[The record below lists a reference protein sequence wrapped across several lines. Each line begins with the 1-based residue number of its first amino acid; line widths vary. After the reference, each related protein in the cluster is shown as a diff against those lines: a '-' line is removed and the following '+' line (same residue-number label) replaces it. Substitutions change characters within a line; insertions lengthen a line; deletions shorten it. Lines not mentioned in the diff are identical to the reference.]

1 MPEGCFSNVPH
12 PPAILQKG
20 AFWPLHSF
28 SPTFHTDTGSCGLH
42 NKSRYNILQLLMVYL
57 EKEGPSLL
65 ILKLLPPLLMFK
77 YSVGELGS
85 WPMSI
90 NINLCKI
97 FILDP
102 VSKQVL

>member
-1 MPEGCFSNVPH
+1 
-12 PPAILQKG
+12 
-20 AFWPLHSF
+20 
-28 SPTFHTDTGSCGLH
+28 
-42 NKSRYNILQLLMVYL
+42 MVYL

-65 ILKLLPPLLMFK
+65 ILKLLPPLLTFK